1 MIKDKNIVLGV
12 TGGIAAYK
20 AVEIASRLR
29 KAGAKVHVVMTK
41 AATSFVT
48 ELTFREITGNPVTT
62 TMWGEVAN
70 WNVEHIAL
78 AKLADLVL
86 IAPATANV
94 IAKAAN
100 GIADDMLTTMLLAT
114 KAPVYFAP
122 AMNTNMLENPV
133 TQENIRK
140 LESLGWHQIEPDSG
154 YLACGVSGAGR
165 LPEPSAIVERIE
177 DHFIDS
183 DSMKGLKVLVTAAGT
198 YEPIDPVRYIGNRSS
213 GKMGYAVAEAAKNRG
228 AEVVLVSGPS
238 ALKPPAGVRIIKLE
252 SACDMR
258 DAVLAEYPDTD
269 IVIKAAAVA
278 DYRVRNVAEN
288 KIKKKDEELVL
299 VLDKN
304 PDILKELGQ
313 LKKPNQVLVGFA
325 AETRNLMEYAQE
337 KLQKKNLD
345 MIVANDVSKPGAGFD
360 TDTNLVKIITR
371 DSDVKELPMMDKK
384 RIAEVIV
391 DMAKEKLQEKCRG

>member
-154 YLACGVSGAGR
+154 YLRRVRGR
-165 LPEPSAIVERIE
+165 
-177 DHFIDS
+177 
-183 DSMKGLKVLVTAAGT
+183 TAARAICHSRA
-198 YEPIDPVRYIGNRSS
+198 Y
-213 GKMGYAVAEAAKNRG
+213 RG
-228 AEVVLVSGPS
+228 SFHRFRFNEGS
-238 ALKPPAGVRIIKLE
+238 
-252 SACDMR
+252 
-258 DAVLAEYPDTD
+258 
-269 IVIKAAAVA
+269 
-278 DYRVRNVAEN
+278 
-288 KIKKKDEELVL
+288 
-299 VLDKN
+299 
-304 PDILKELGQ
+304 
-313 LKKPNQVLVGFA
+313 
-325 AETRNLMEYAQE
+325 
-337 KLQKKNLD
+337 
-345 MIVANDVSKPGAGFD
+345 
-360 TDTNLVKIITR
+360 
-371 DSDVKELPMMDKK
+371 
-384 RIAEVIV
+384 
-391 DMAKEKLQEKCRG
+391 